1 MINYGILIFEF
12 VERKRKM
19 KLQYFALIISLLA
32 STSFMTTCA
41 QARVEKQD
49 VRKQLDTA
57 YSRLNDAMKQN
68 NPTQLLTVMQDILA
82 PGELRDQILSGIK
95 LTIAAGG
102 DKDLKQMI
110 TLKLEIQNLTVKGDT
125 AKAAVSQWADVIR
138 VDSKGLYGPKG
149 KEHHLQG
156 SILFEDSWVKLKD
169 EWKLANTK
177 PLNEK
182 LWVDGKLWKP
192 EKR

>member
-1 MINYGILIFEF
+1 LFEF

-19 KLQYFALIISLLA
+19 KLQHIVLLIGLLLSNALVA
-32 STSFMTTCA
+32 TKV
-41 QARVEKQD
+41 QARTEKQD
-49 VRKQLDTA
+49 VRKQLDVA

-68 NPTQLLTVMQDILA
+68 RPDQLLTVMQDILA
-82 PGELRDQILSGIK
+82 PGELREQILSGIK
-95 LTIAAGG
+95 QTIAAGG

-110 TLKLEIQNLTVKGDT
+110 ALKLEIQNLTVKGDT
-125 AKAAVSQWADVIR
+125 AKAIVSQRANVIR

-156 SILFEDSWVKLKD
+156 SILFEDAWVKLKD

-182 LWVDGKLWKP
+182 LWVDRKLWNPK
-192 EKR
+192 EDK